1 MKKKSLERLIFLL
14 NKKLKKKNENKKGTQ
29 ITLYTIPVTGYASDG
44 SFQDDENNYII
55 DPEADLSWAEKI
67 NKHRYYVAKIKYYGS
82 PVDAAAR
89 NNSVELFSK
98 GSRGPYNLIGVEEIS
113 LVGRRGMVI
122 TSDYP
127 VNKFLEYKDGAVV
140 ETVPINQEEAA
151 GVVIHE
157 YNKMPCNLYLQNS
170 PSEPEQFF
178 SGSYSWTT
186 DYLEGVW
193 LNTTIYS
200 FPDLEPSV
208 ANINALKEY
217 LPTNAVKEYKP
228 N

>member
-14 NKKLKKKNENKKGTQ
+14 NKKLKKNENKKGTQ

-44 SFQDDENNYII
+44 SFQDDEINYII
-55 DPEADLSWAEKI
+55 QPYPIWAEEI
-67 NKHRYYVAKIKYYGS
+67 NKHRYYVAKRKYYGS

-89 NNSVELFSK
+89 NNSVELLCRQA
-98 GSRGPYNLIGVEEIS
+98 RGPYNLIGVEEIS

-127 VNKFLEYKDGAVV
+127 VNKFLDYKDGGVV

-200 FPDLEPSV
+200 FPDLEPNV
-208 ANINALKEY
+208 ANIKALKEY
-217 LPTNAVKEYKP
+217 LPMNAVKEYKP